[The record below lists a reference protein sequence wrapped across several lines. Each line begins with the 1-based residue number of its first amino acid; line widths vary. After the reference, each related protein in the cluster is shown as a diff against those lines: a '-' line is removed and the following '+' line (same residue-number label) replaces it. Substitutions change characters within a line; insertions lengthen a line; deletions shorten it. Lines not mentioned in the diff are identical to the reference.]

1 MRPRFLL
8 LTALLGIAGCA
19 GANHLSFQRV
29 KEIQLGT
36 PGIEGKTLH
45 IPMQTN
51 NGRGFVQPVQYLCG
65 VTTTGHGHRIGFSL
79 QHCLGTGPPYIMG
92 ARIYFPVLSVPYNGP
107 SASIPSAPQ
116 TKKQDPIALLF
127 QQTTIQNGGGGGS
140 RTQPHETPI
149 TGVLWWFAAMKVGF

>member
-1 MRPRFLL
+1 MMRPRFLL
-8 LTALLGIAGCA
+8 LTALLSIAGCS
-19 GANHLSFQRV
+19 GASHLSFQRV

-65 VTTTGHGHRIGFSL
+65 VTTTGYGHRIDFSL

-107 SASIPSAPQ
+107 G
-116 TKKQDPIALLF
+116 TYTVVFVGYKGKKTRIGDVEVA
-127 QQTTIQNGGGGGS
+127 GD
-140 RTQPHETPI
+140 E
-149 TGVLWWFAAMKVGF
+149 VW